1 MHYNWKCCSFY
12 PNDFGASAL
21 LTKHL
26 RKKMFFVIS
35 KQQKEGAFMM
45 TP

>member
-1 MHYNWKCCSFY
+1 MFKQIL
-12 PNDFGASAL
+12 L